1 MGNETDTIP
10 KKWKGVNIVL
20 PRGKAKDMIITID
33 GPAGAGKSTVAK
45 LLAMSLGYDYLD
57 TGAIYRS
64 IALLGLQHKVNWEG
78 PGGAEQLVE
87 LARSA
92 KIEVN
97 NGRTFLNDVDV
108 SDAVRSLLVTEATK
122 YAADNPEIRQ
132 ILVPI
137 QQAIAAK
144 VVAVGG
150 GIVTEGRDQGSAVF
164 PNADKKIF
172 LTASPEERAK
182 RRLKELQSRDQS
194 VDLQAILEQI
204 NARDARDRA
213 RTVGPLTEPKDAF
226 VCNTDGMG
234 VLQVVD
240 LLVEH
245 VKNET

>member
-1 MGNETDTIP
+1 
-10 KKWKGVNIVL
+10 
-20 PRGKAKDMIITID
+20 MIITID
-33 GPAGAGKSTVAK
+33 GPAGAGKSTVSK

-64 IALLGLQHKVNWEG
+64 IALLGLQHKVDWKQ
-78 PGGAEQLVE
+78 PEQLVE

-92 KIEVN
+92 KIEVH

-108 SDAVRSLLVTEATK
+108 TDAVRSVEITEATK

-144 VVAVGG
+144 VVAAGG

-164 PNADKKIF
+164 PKAERKIF
-172 LTASPEERAK
+172 LTASSEERAK
-182 RRLKELQSRDQS
+182 RRLNELQSRDRS
-194 VDLQAILEQI
+194 VDYQTILEQI
-204 NARDARDRA
+204 NARDDRDRA
-213 RTVGPLTEPKDAF
+213 RSVGPLTEPKDAF

-245 VKNET
+245 VKNGVSTVSC